1 MMNLQNEITIDPKL
15 LKEAEQSLQAICASH
30 DNSIKRK
37 NKSLVYDCTS
47 ETHNNEMIVNLNNLR
62 DAEQNI
68 LAFILTS
75 HHHFLKIKDEL
86 SVDDFTF
93 EVHKIIFDNIHL
105 LEKIFLDDDNLL
117 PNRLNVLLRMFAEH
131 LEENENLSSATTL
144 NILTQAHR
152 REVEKDLEIVKFY
165 ASNKK
170 DMCDGEVHVRNGIIE
185 SADDITSFY
194 FCNHRLMEVSTTNMA
209 QLPIELCDNYDDTM
223 REIAKLDLQD
233 GFTQFEDQPYGS
245 KGDDVKV
252 VHLKRH

>member
-1 MMNLQNEITIDPKL
+1 M
-15 LKEAEQSLQAICASH
+15 
-30 DNSIKRK
+30 
-37 NKSLVYDCTS
+37 
-47 ETHNNEMIVNLNNLR
+47 
-62 DAEQNI
+62 
-68 LAFILTS
+68 LTS
-75 HHHFLKIKDEL
+75 HNRFIKIKDEL

-152 REVEKDLEIVKFY
+152 RKVEKDLEIVKFY

-170 DMCDGEVHVRNGIIE
+170 EACDGEVHVRNGIIE
-185 SADDITSFY
+185 SADDTTSFY
-194 FCNHRLMEVSTTNMA
+194 FCNYRLMEVSTTNMA

-233 GFTQFEDQPYGS
+233 GSTQFEDQSYGS